1 MVQNSNA
8 NVLTEH
14 RKIVD
19 VRYSLAIINFVAI
32 LLSTL
37 ATLFFMNKKGAPSG
51 MFAHIYALIGISAAQ
66 IVICI
71 ADLIS
76 RRFTGTY
83 IKVFAYV
90 SYVIGA
96 AFVACWGGA
105 LYVGTAEL
113 GSLRMDLLVIAI
125 VQTLFAIIAYVV
137 WPSIDKRAI
146 NSLTRKSVRNDEKK
160 RKERTGHFIRS
171 YIALCACLVILQVGT
186 LVAYKIPPK
195 AYDLFDTTR
204 AVKYELTEDKSGYVV
219 VGIYMGT
226 SDKVNIPAMYNGLPV
241 VGIAAYAISDDDT
254 MIENYRIKEL
264 TLGTQEKQEDGSVAT
279 VSNLTYIESNAIN
292 LNSIATVAI
301 PASVTNIEPNAVTG
315 SKISEVTYESQA
327 DFVFSCF
334 NCENIQKVVMKG
346 PSVGNIASL
355 DGMGDQTKIQVNKD
369 IYDDYRTKNQ
379 QYSKN
384 FAPELAEEEICVDFN
399 TDSNYYLKSIFGKKS
414 DGITI
419 SYTDLVN
426 EGDSSGGLVTDTL
439 AYINNNMEVGTDG
452 VKANKAFR
460 GWYYDK
466 EFTEEC
472 KFSLHTPVKFTESVS
487 LYAKW
492 VDEYSATLDWGNY
505 TPEGAAPKIYWTR
518 EEGSASLPVIKDRTG
533 YDGIVWCDANG
544 TKIEDITKWQ
554 SLTKIEGKWALTP
567 PTINISVPEG
577 FAGSNG
583 IEFTYDENTTLI
595 LSADVNHDIETK
607 VTYSYEWKK
616 DGAKV
621 SQFKENKTI
630 QNVADSG
637 TYTLYVTMYA
647 NGDSATKEA
656 SINVTVNKKKID
668 VNGVRLEG
676 ADLTYNGYARNSEIT
691 YTGTPATDNVKASYA
706 YYKNG
711 TECNEMRDAGKY
723 EVKVTFSKN
732 NNEDAQNYESAT
744 LTADVTISPKQV
756 KFEGW
761 LLDGASATSV
771 TYDGKEHTCSMKISG
786 VEGTEDVKL
795 KYAAGSTATNA
806 GTYTAR
812 VEGVGNSNYSI
823 QGIGKADISIS
834 WKIEKKEVSVSKWL
848 LDKSENTNSVIY
860 NAAEHNVQAVISG
873 VLDADEVSFVY
884 FYNNDSVNKA
894 TDAGTYRA
902 KITGVSND
910 NYRYNTTDSKATFDW
925 EIKKKKLTVT
935 FDSGSDY
942 TYNGEKQTRTAEISG
957 FMGDDASALS
967 NVRYFDI
974 STDCAGKSA
983 ALSGENVVITFTAT
997 NAGTYEMT
1005 FNGMASSVSVEN
1017 YSLSSS
1023 TRYFTINKK
1032 ELSFTSR
1039 GYTYNGSEQDLEIN
1053 VGNLM
1058 KEEDRTLANLDAFT
1072 YTNCTV
1078 NPSSGSNGSI
1088 VVKGKDAG
1096 TYKVTIS
1103 GINGALSSN
1112 YQVTEQTIEIKVNP
1126 KKITVGTWS
1135 VKNNATGDIC
1145 AKTLS
1150 SGTVVNDIDLVYNGY
1165 GNGSGT
1171 DGHGYTLTPVVSGLC
1186 TGDAQEELSLTLSG
1200 ATECSAD
1207 NYSSTVSM
1215 SANYLSG
1222 YKNHNYTLATTSVKW
1237 KINPCTVDFTWE
1249 TPENLT
1255 YDGEEKKITPKYE
1268 LIGGDNARTLTLTYA
1283 DGANTLS
1290 ATNAGDYTATITSTG
1305 NNNYIIGDGA
1315 TCTWRIARREI
1326 GVTWSAQSGTL
1337 TYDGTYF
1344 TPSFEVTNGAEKGE
1358 EVTFTVDYDCTSGYV
1373 ERYLYENAKK
1383 LTWDPNGG
1391 SEYVA
1396 IENYVLDAGTYTF
1409 TVKGVSSVNSN
1420 YTLASTLDY
1429 SYTYTVAQKE
1439 INIVSWVYII
1449 GGTGAEN
1456 EAKETLTY
1464 CKKTYAFSAN
1474 AVGLVTLRADNKT
1487 DDSVTFKYDVKS
1499 KAGDT
1504 VTASQNVG
1512 GYIVKASIDGG
1523 TRSGNYTLKA
1533 DGASYSYTINP
1544 KPLSLTW
1551 SKQDLTYHPSGR
1563 SVAANL
1569 EYGDAEGDGYICYGD
1584 MVTFNYEGNT
1594 ATNVGNYTAKVIG
1607 IGNSNYEITSGG
1619 TCDWSISQAKITSV
1633 SWTATEMEYNGDN
1646 QHPTAVCKLGD
1657 ETVSVDYAVTAR
1669 DGGDALTEYKYVG
1682 QYTITASSI
1691 DTNYT
1696 LEECSNKSLT
1706 YTITQKNVSLT
1717 WYWDNG
1723 NVASDVEYD
1732 ATERTISAR
1741 VNGAVDGD
1749 TFELKYDKN
1758 LSVTDAGDYT
1768 FTVTSVGNENYT
1780 VGSSAT
1786 KELKVSVRA
1795 IRLKFTW
1802 SGATTY
1808 TYDGTCENRMEAT
1821 ATNVYEGDEVNFY
1834 YDYAKNGEK
1843 VDYIE
1848 TKAAGTYIQK
1858 INETLSGK
1866 SQGNYYVEPFAADT
1880 QKSFTVNPKE
1890 VTFTWNVPQ
1899 KPVYNG
1905 SEYVITASADGVI
1918 TGDTVTLTYSNDVDE
1933 LANKPINAGTY
1944 TIRVESLGND
1954 NYTFNAES
1962 GNTSV
1967 TIDKRAVT
1975 VTAWD
1980 IADNLTYNGKSQ
1992 KERIKVSTTDVLTRD
2007 TVYFGYEFV
2016 KDGVT
2021 YTDVKD
2027 AGEYTVRIAS
2037 ELGGEGG
2044 GNYYVNYA
2052 AAYQAERSFTI
2063 AQKAVTPIW
2072 DVPNSIE
2079 YDGALHMITA
2089 SISLTDTIDNEV
2101 VSVTSYKNNVDENG
2115 NNLTNAGTYTITPM
2129 GLSNANYKIDVTAST
2144 YTQSVTIDPKP
2155 VSISWGDA
2163 AREYT
2168 YTGNARMLTAT
2179 VTNAISGDDVTVD
2192 SYNCYQYGENTW
2204 TKVAIAVYVGQYKYE
2219 VSTLKGDAASNYTS
2233 TNATGTSWEFNITQK
2248 TLTINW
2254 GGESQNVVN
2263 YDGQE
2268 HDFAPTVS
2276 GISNN
2281 DNVTLTYTITDKSS
2295 GLVRN
2300 GSSAKSAGK
2309 YTVTVTGIGGDAT
2322 RINNY
2327 ALPTDTTQEVEI
2339 KSVLAAFN
2347 TWAPEE
2353 KTYNGKAQTFESYP
2367 SSLNAREF
2375 GDFMNLSYVYKI
2387 TDEKGN
2393 TCTEMVNAGVY
2404 TVEVVGLSGS
2414 AKDNYYL
2421 DMFGISSTL
2430 TIKPKEV
2437 TLTWQNDV
2445 ATYSDSPIE
2454 LYATVNGVLSAD
2466 SATGVHVAGYQ
2477 ISTSDGQYSGNSATG
2492 AGTYKVTATGL
2503 DNANYSIASGS
2514 EMYEYVIK
2522 SSVLTEM

>member
-66 IVICI
+66 IVICT

-399 TDSNYYLKSIFGKKS
+399 TDSKYYLKSIFGKKS
-414 DGITI
+414 DGITL

-426 EGDSSGGLVTDTL
+426 EGDATGGLVTDTL

-460 GWYYDK
+460 GWYYDN

-505 TPEGAAPKIYWTR
+505 TPEGAASKIYWTR
-518 EEGSASLPVIKDRTG
+518 EEGSASLPVITNRTG
-533 YDGIVWCDANG
+533 YDGIDWCDANG
-544 TKIEDITKWQ
+544 TEISDITKWQ
-554 SLTKIEGKWALTP
+554 SLTKIKGKWALTP
-567 PTINISVPEG
+567 PSVEISVPEG

-583 IEFTYDENTTLI
+583 IEFTYDENTKLI
-595 LSADVNHDIETK
+595 LSADVNHDIKTK
-607 VTYSYEWKK
+607 VTYSYEWEK
-616 DGAKV
+616 DGKQV
-621 SQFKENKTI
+621 SQSKYNQKIEK
-630 QNVADSG
+630 VEESG
-637 TYTLYVTMYA
+637 TYKLSVTAYF
-647 NGDSATKEA
+647 NGDSATSET
-656 SINVTVNKKKID
+656 SIKVTVNKKKID
-668 VNGVRLEG
+668 VSDVKFAN
-676 ADLTYNGYARNSEIT
+676 ADLTYNGDARDSEIT

-711 TECNEMRDAGKY
+711 IVCNEMRDAGEY

-744 LTADVTISPKQV
+744 LTADVTIYPKPV
-756 KFEGW
+756 GFEGW
-761 LLDGASATSV
+761 LLDGESATSV

-806 GTYTAR
+806 GTYTAS
-812 VEGVGNSNYSI
+812 VTGVGNSNYSI
-823 QGIGKADISIS
+823 QGIGEADISIS
-834 WKIEKKEVSVSKWL
+834 WKIEQKEVSVSKWL
-848 LDKSENTNSVIY
+848 LNESENTNSVTY
-860 NAAEHNVQAVISG
+860 NAAKHNVQAVISG
-873 VLDADEVSFVY
+873 VLDADKDEVSFVY
-884 FYNNDSVNKA
+884 SDNNDSVNTA
-894 TDAGTYRA
+894 TNAGTYTA
-902 KITGVSND
+902 EIKGVSNA
-910 NYRYNTTDSKATFDW
+910 NYCYNKNGIDSKATFAW
-925 EIKKKKLTVT
+925 EIKKKELKVT

-967 NVRYFDI
+967 NVGCFYI
-974 STDCAGKSA
+974 STGCAGKSA
-983 ALSGENVVITFTAT
+983 ARSGENVVITFTAT
-997 NAGTYEMT
+997 NAGKYEMT
-1005 FNGMASSVSVEN
+1005 FNGMDSSVQN

-1023 TRYFTINKK
+1023 TRDFTINKRK
-1032 ELSFTSR
+1032 LSFTSSE
-1039 GYTYNGSEQDLEIN
+1039 YTYNGSEQNLEIN

-1078 NPSSGSNGSI
+1078 NPSSGSNGGI

-1096 TYKVTIS
+1096 TYKVTVT
-1103 GINGALSSN
+1103 GVRGALSNN
-1112 YQVTEQTIEIKVNP
+1112 YQVTKQTIEIKVNP
-1126 KKITVGTWS
+1126 KKITVDTWS
-1135 VKNNATGDIC
+1135 VTDNATGKKCSD
-1145 AKTLS
+1145 TLS
-1150 SGTVVNDIDLVYNGY
+1150 SGTGVNDIGLVYNGY

-1186 TGDAQEELSLTLSG
+1186 TGDEQEELSLTLSG
-1200 ATECSAD
+1200 AAACSAG
-1207 NYSSTVSM
+1207 NHSSTVSM
-1215 SANYLSG
+1215 NANYLSG

-1237 KINPCTVDFTWE
+1237 EINSYTVNFTWE
-1249 TPENLT
+1249 TPEDLIYN
-1255 YDGEEKKITPKYE
+1255 GEEKKITPKYE
-1268 LIGGDNARTLTLTYA
+1268 LIGGDNALTLTYK
-1283 DGANTLS
+1283 DDANTLS
-1290 ATNAGDYTATITSTG
+1290 ATNAGDYTATITGTG
-1305 NNNYIIGDGA
+1305 NANYKIGSGA
-1315 TCTWRIARREI
+1315 TCTWSIARREI
-1326 GVTWSAQSGTL
+1326 GVTWSAQSVTR
-1337 TYDGTYF
+1337 TYDGKYF

-1358 EVTFTVDYDCTSGYV
+1358 KVTFTVDYDCTSGYV
-1373 ERYLYENAKK
+1373 AQYLDADAKE
-1383 LTWDPNGG
+1383 LTWTYDSAKVNQ
-1391 SEYVA
+1391 YVT

-1409 TVKGVSSVNSN
+1409 KVKSVSSANKN
-1420 YTLASTLDY
+1420 YTLASGTEEY
-1429 SYTYTVAQKE
+1429 SYVVNPKE
-1439 INIVSWVYII
+1439 INIASWVYII
-1449 GGTGAEN
+1449 GGTSTEN
-1456 EAKETLTY
+1456 AARETLTY
-1464 CKKTYAFSAN
+1464 CKKTYAFSAK
-1474 AVGLVTLRADNKT
+1474 ADGLVTSRADNKT

-1512 GYIVKASIDGG
+1512 DYTVTASIDGG

-1551 SKQDLTYHPSGR
+1551 SKQDLTYHPDGR
-1563 SVAANL
+1563 KVEANL
-1569 EYGDAEGDGYICYGD
+1569 KYGDEEGDGHICRGD
-1584 MVTFNYEGNT
+1584 MVTFVYEGNT
-1594 ATNVGNYTAKVIG
+1594 ATNVGNYTAKVID
-1607 IGNSNYEITSGG
+1607 IGNANYVVDTG
-1619 TCDWSISQAKITSV
+1619 TKQDWKISQAKV
-1633 SWTATEMEYNGDN
+1633 NLEWTWAESAYNGEN
-1646 QHPTAVCKLGD
+1646 QHPEATQTVKYEN
-1657 ETVSVDYAVTAR
+1657 ETKQEVIRVLTYEVNNSEYKKAGSYIVTAKSL
-1669 DGGDALTEYKYVG
+1669 DND
-1682 QYTITASSI
+1682 
-1691 DTNYT
+1691 NYT
-1696 LEECSNKSLT
+1696 LEGGTYITYQYKIIPKS
-1706 YTITQKNVSLT
+1706 VSLT

-1749 TFELKYDKN
+1749 TFNLTYERDSSVIKD
-1758 LSVTDAGDYT
+1758 LSV
-1768 FTVTSVGNENYT
+1768 V
-1780 VGSSAT
+1780 
-1786 KELKVSVRA
+1786 
-1795 IRLKFTW
+1795 
-1802 SGATTY
+1802 
-1808 TYDGTCENRMEAT
+1808 
-1821 ATNVYEGDEVNFY
+1821 
-1834 YDYAKNGEK
+1834 
-1843 VDYIE
+1843 
-1848 TKAAGTYIQK
+1848 
-1858 INETLSGK
+1858 
-1866 SQGNYYVEPFAADT
+1866 
-1880 QKSFTVNPKE
+1880 
-1890 VTFTWNVPQ
+1890 
-1899 KPVYNG
+1899 
-1905 SEYVITASADGVI
+1905 
-1918 TGDTVTLTYSNDVDE
+1918 
-1933 LANKPINAGTY
+1933 NAGTY
-1944 TIRVESLGND
+1944 NFKVSDT
-1954 NYTFNAES
+1954 
-1962 GNTSV
+1962 GNTNYSISDESNEKIIIVKKRALSFTWEVPQDLVYSGRNYDISV
-1967 TIDKRAVT
+1967 TTDALGEDEVVIGYDRYK
-1975 VTAWD
+1975 
-1980 IADNLTYNGKSQ
+1980 DNELVNEIKDAGSYT
-1992 KERIKVSTTDVLTRD
+1992 IKVSSSLNGSDS
-2007 TVYFGYEFV
+2007 Y
-2016 KDGVT
+2016 
-2021 YTDVKD
+2021 
-2027 AGEYTVRIAS
+2027 
-2037 ELGGEGG
+2037 
-2044 GNYYVNYA
+2044 NYYVNESAGYV
-2052 AAYQAERSFTI
+2052 AEYRFTI
-2063 AQKAVTPIW
+2063 SPQEAYVEWSGEENPQ
-2072 DVPNSIE
+2072 
-2079 YDGALHMITA
+2079 YDGTFHCLTA
-2089 SISLTDTIDNEV
+2089 IVKGS
-2101 VSVTSYKNNVDENG
+2101 VDELYVPFDYAGGKNESGNG
-2115 NNLTNAGTYTITPM
+2115 VKFATDGEVQISVNLST
-2129 GLSNANYKIDVTAST
+2129 SNYVVKADISRTMRVAR
-2144 YTQSVTIDPKP
+2144 KP
-2155 VSISWGDA
+2155 VSISWNA
-2163 AREYT
+2163 EKAYEY
-2168 YTGNARMLTAT
+2168 GKSKDLTAT
-2179 VTNAISGDDVTVD
+2179 VTNAISGDDVTVY

-2219 VSTLKGDAASNYTS
+2219 VSTLKGDAAPNYTS
-2233 TNATGTSWEFNITQK
+2233 TNATGASWEFNITQK

-2263 YDGQE
+2263 YNGQE

-2309 YTVTVTGIGGDAT
+2309 YTVTVTGISGDAT
-2322 RINNY
+2322 RIKNY
-2327 ALPTDTTQEVEI
+2327 ALPTNTSQEVEI

-2367 SSLNAREF
+2367 SSLNAIEF

-2404 TVEVVGLSGS
+2404 IVEVVGLSGS

-2421 DMFGISSTL
+2421 DMLGISSTL

-2437 TLTWQNDV
+2437 TLTWQNDEE
-2445 ATYSDSPIE
+2445 TYSDSPIE

-2514 EMYEYVIK
+2514 KTHEYVIK